1 VCGELRLAALERG
14 TCTEG
19 DFAAVAMYSEL
30 YARWISLKEQI
41 GDKWMVDMIV
51 LDSNGVARTVTRV
64 NPLLKI
70 LSATEARLQSMLKSL
85 AATPLDREKAKQT
98 APNQKEEIVPGSM
111 ADLMP
116 ELLVM
121 PGGKK

>member
-1 VCGELRLAALERG
+1 
-14 TCTEG
+14 
-19 DFAAVAMYSEL
+19 MYSEL